1 MLSNYIH
8 LHLHSEYSISD
19 SIVRINSLI
28 EKAYEYDMPSVA
40 VTDKNNMFAMVKFY
54 KKAIDNGIKP
64 ILGVDLNIE
73 SLHSPKSFSAVV
85 LCKNLS
91 GYKNLSRIITNSYS
105 RLNQSKSFSV
115 SLNDLQKYKD
125 GLIILSGGVN
135 GELSDAIRLGKK
147 DAIED
152 IISFWSKNFQKNFYL
167 EISRTGNEFED
178 AYNEICLEMA
188 KKFNIPLIATNDVRF
203 IEKSEYQAHEVR
215 VCINEGSKA
224 NDENRK
230 SPYTPEQFFKNSK
243 EMEKLFSD
251 IPEAL
256 ENSIEISKRCN
267 VCLPLS
273 QVSLPVFPVEEN
285 VSENELL
292 KSRAHASLKVIMTKK
307 SVSNTKP
314 YTERLDQELDVISKM
329 GYSGYFL
336 IVSDFVVWAK
346 KNNIP
351 VGPGRGSGAGSLVAY
366 VMEIT
371 NIDPLKYDLL
381 FERFL
386 NPERISLPDFDIDFC
401 MERRDEVIDYVSK
414 KYGKDRVSQIIT
426 FGTMSAKA
434 VVRDVGRVLNY
445 PYTYV
450 DSVAKLIPNELGI
463 TLNKALQ
470 DKDFKKSY
478 RTSDD
483 VKDIVDM
490 SVILEGLPRNPST
503 HAGGVVISPTDIID
517 YTPLYKVSVDN
528 PTITQLDKDDVESMG
543 LIKFD
548 FLGLRTLTVLDKTIK
563 NINEKI
569 KHVFNID
576 EIPLDDKE
584 TFKLLQNR
592 KTVAVFQLES
602 RGLQDIIK
610 RLKPDK
616 FDDLVALVALYR
628 PGPLQ
633 SGMVDDFIERKNG
646 AEIHYLHPSLIEIL
660 KPTYGVILYQEQVMQ
675 IAQILA
681 GYSLGSADI
690 LRRAMGKKKPE
701 EMEKQREIFV
711 QGSIK
716 NNVDQKVAEHIF
728 DLMEK
733 FAGYGFNKSHSV
745 AYAMLA
751 YQTAYLKTHYKNE
764 FMAAVL
770 SSDMDDTDKVVRF
783 INEAKKLSVKII
795 QPSINKSD
803 YEFKV
808 VDDDTIC
815 FGLGAVKGVGSA
827 AISNISKER
836 KKSPFKD
843 FSDFILRC
851 DTQKVNKKVL
861 EALIKSGSFDELN
874 LNRAELMDSL
884 ISEMKTSEQNLRNQ
898 ELGQQD
904 IFGFDEINYT
914 ECSKNQ
920 IEMWDDQTK
929 LFCEKEVLGFYFS
942 GHPADKYKNEIK
954 SITGSNLHKIQKAFL
969 SNKYKTLNVRVA
981 GFIDTVRVRNSSNG
995 KLASIVLSDGSGVMD
1010 VICSYDL
1017 IKGEFKKTDV
1027 LVLSGNLRFD
1037 DYSGRV
1043 SFRASEI
1050 STLEDIRQTEVK
1062 KIILNVK
1069 STKSGTD
1076 ELIRSIKSTF
1086 SNSQKSNCNIGI
1098 KFTKDIDG
1106 QKYEQIFEFPD
1117 NYKIEPNN
1125 DTIKLIEK
1133 MDHVLGLEFIYKV

>member
-1 MLSNYIH
+1 
-8 LHLHSEYSISD
+8 
-19 SIVRINSLI
+19 
-28 EKAYEYDMPSVA
+28 
-40 VTDKNNMFAMVKFY
+40 
-54 KKAIDNGIKP
+54 
-64 ILGVDLNIE
+64 
-73 SLHSPKSFSAVV
+73 
-85 LCKNLS
+85 
-91 GYKNLSRIITNSYS
+91 
-105 RLNQSKSFSV
+105 
-115 SLNDLQKYKD
+115 
-125 GLIILSGGVN
+125 
-135 GELSDAIRLGKK
+135 
-147 DAIED
+147 
-152 IISFWSKNFQKNFYL
+152 
-167 EISRTGNEFED
+167 
-178 AYNEICLEMA
+178 
-188 KKFNIPLIATNDVRF
+188 
-203 IEKSEYQAHEVR
+203 
-215 VCINEGSKA
+215 
-224 NDENRK
+224 
-230 SPYTPEQFFKNSK
+230 
-243 EMEKLFSD
+243 
-251 IPEAL
+251 
-256 ENSIEISKRCN
+256 
-267 VCLPLS
+267 
-273 QVSLPVFPVEEN
+273 
-285 VSENELL
+285 
-292 KSRAHASLKVIMTKK
+292 
-307 SVSNTKP
+307 
-314 YTERLDQELDVISKM
+314 
-329 GYSGYFL
+329 
-336 IVSDFVVWAK
+336 
-346 KNNIP
+346 
-351 VGPGRGSGAGSLVAY
+351 
-366 VMEIT
+366 
-371 NIDPLKYDLL
+371 
-381 FERFL
+381 
-386 NPERISLPDFDIDFC
+386 
-401 MERRDEVIDYVSK
+401 
-414 KYGKDRVSQIIT
+414 
-426 FGTMSAKA
+426 
-434 VVRDVGRVLNY
+434 
-445 PYTYV
+445 
-450 DSVAKLIPNELGI
+450 
-463 TLNKALQ
+463 
-470 DKDFKKSY
+470 
-478 RTSDD
+478 
-483 VKDIVDM
+483 
-490 SVILEGLPRNPST
+490 
-503 HAGGVVISPTDIID
+503 
-517 YTPLYKVSVDN
+517 
-528 PTITQLDKDDVESMG
+528 
-543 LIKFD
+543 
-548 FLGLRTLTVLDKTIK
+548 
-563 NINEKI
+563 
-569 KHVFNID
+569 
-576 EIPLDDKE
+576 
-584 TFKLLQNR
+584 
-592 KTVAVFQLES
+592 
-602 RGLQDIIK
+602 
-610 RLKPDK
+610 
-616 FDDLVALVALYR
+616 
-628 PGPLQ
+628 
-633 SGMVDDFIERKNG
+633 
-646 AEIHYLHPSLIEIL
+646 
-660 KPTYGVILYQEQVMQ
+660 
-675 IAQILA
+675 
-681 GYSLGSADI
+681 
-690 LRRAMGKKKPE
+690 
-701 EMEKQREIFV
+701 MEKQREIFV

-783 INEAKKLSVKII
+783 INEAKKLGVKII

-836 KKSPFKD
+836 EKSPFKD

-904 IFGFDEINYT
+904 IFGFDEINDT
-914 ECSKNQ
+914 KCSKNQ

-1133 MDHVLGLEFIYKV
+1133 MDHVLDLEFIYKV